1 MKSYSKI
8 NLALSIVNKTKP
20 NGLHELDSLNLITSL
35 HDVIKVK
42 FNEKGNNIKIF
53 SNKDI
58 PLDENNLVSKVI
70 NKFKKVFN
78 LAFSV
83 DVTIIKNIPIQAGLG
98 GGSSNAACMLDILN
112 KKFKT
117 NMNALEKINFLKDI
131 TSDGP
136 LFVLNTTCRVKGKG
150 NIISPIKHKFKY
162 KILLVKP
169 FSGCNTKDVYNNI
182 DYKKL
187 NNINMNK
194 IEEAFIND
202 DFDSLCKR
210 AFNDLLDSACKV
222 NKEISDILLRLK
234 SCGFDIVSISG
245 SGSTC
250 FAIAKSKFP
259 YKAFKKIINK
269 NDYELVRIVK
279 AR

>member
-42 FNEKGNNIKIF
+42 FYDEGNDIKIS

-78 LAFSV
+78 LTFSV

-150 NIISPIKHKFKY
+150 NIISPIKRTLCAGPRFY
-162 KILLVKP
+162 
-169 FSGCNTKDVYNNI
+169 FS
-182 DYKKL
+182 
-187 NNINMNK
+187 
-194 IEEAFIND
+194 F
-202 DFDSLCKR
+202 FFSQ
-210 AFNDLLDSACKV
+210 SAV
-222 NKEISDILLRLK
+222 
-234 SCGFDIVSISG
+234 
-245 SGSTC
+245 
-250 FAIAKSKFP
+250 KSKTSRRFVSLRISCRPLGNRLQVTSFMPAFWNSSATFRTPFP
-259 YKAFKKIINK
+259 
-269 NDYELVRIVK
+269 
-279 AR
+279 